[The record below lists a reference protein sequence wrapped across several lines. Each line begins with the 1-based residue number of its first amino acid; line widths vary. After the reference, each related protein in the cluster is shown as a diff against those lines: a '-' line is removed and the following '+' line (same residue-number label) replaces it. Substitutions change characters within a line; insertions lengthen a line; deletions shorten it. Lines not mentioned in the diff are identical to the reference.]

1 MGVLMNKFKAIVV
14 NQEGEN
20 FTRNL
25 QEIDLSF
32 LKEDEVTVKVDYSSL
47 NYKDGMILKN
57 GGRLVK
63 DYPHIPGIDF
73 AGTVEQ
79 SSDSKFKAGDKV
91 ILTGWRV
98 GEIYYGGYSQYAK
111 VKSKFLVKTP
121 EGISNKDA
129 MALGTAGFTALLCA
143 FAIQARE
150 SILLGDPIKDV
161 LVTGATGGV
170 GSVAVMAL
178 AKMGYNVTG
187 VTGKKDKADFLKG
200 LGASEVIDRSEMDQE
215 SKPLEAALWD
225 GVVDT
230 TGGKIL
236 SRALSQTRP
245 NGIVAACGLASNY
258 KLDTTVMPFII
269 RGVKLWGID
278 SVMCSSKRREFVWSQ
293 AKDLIDFDKLNK
305 ATEVWSLEELLQS
318 SSKILK
324 GEISGRVIVDVNQ

>member
-1 MGVLMNKFKAIVV
+1 MSMSKFKAIIV

-79 SSDSKFKAGDKV
+79 SSDPKFKAGDKV

-187 VTGKKDKADFLKG
+187 VTGKKDKADFLKE

-215 SKPLEAALWD
+215 SKPLESALWD

-230 TGGKIL
+230 AGGKIL

-293 AKDLIDFDKLNK
+293 AKDLIDFKKLQEV
-305 ATEVWSLEELLQS
+305 TEVWSLEDLLQS

-324 GEISGRVIVDVNQ
+324 GEISGRVVVDVNQ

>member
-1 MGVLMNKFKAIVV
+1 MNKFKAIIV

-73 AGTVEQ
+73 SGTVEQ
-79 SSDSKFKAGDKV
+79 SSDPKFKAGDKV

-187 VTGKKDKADFLKG
+187 VTGKKDKADFLKE

-230 TGGKIL
+230 AGGKIL

-293 AKDLIDFDKLNK
+293 AKDLIDFKKLQEV
-305 ATEVWSLEELLQS
+305 TEVWSLEDLLQS

-324 GEISGRVIVDVNQ
+324 GEISGRVVVDVNQ

>member
-1 MGVLMNKFKAIVV
+1 MSKFKAILI

-20 FTRNL
+20 FTKEIK
-25 QEIDLSF
+25 EIDLSF
-32 LKEDEVTVKVDYSSL
+32 LKEEEVTVKIDYSSL

-57 GGRLVK
+57 GGKLVK

-73 AGTVEQ
+73 AGTVEH
-79 SSDSKFKAGDKV
+79 SLDPKFVVGDKV

-98 GEIYYGGYSQYAK
+98 GEVYYGGYSQYAK

-121 EGISNKDA
+121 EGVSSKDA

-150 SILLGDPIKDV
+150 TILLGEPVKDV

-178 AKMGYNVTG
+178 SKMGYNVTAI
-187 VTGKKDKADFLKG
+187 TGKKEQAEFLKKI
-200 LGASEVIDRSEMDQE
+200 GASTIIDRAEMDQD

-230 TGGKIL
+230 VGGKIL
-236 SRALSQTRP
+236 ARALAQTRP
-245 NGIVAACGLASNY
+245 NGIVAACGLASSF

-278 SVMCSSKRREFVWSQ
+278 SVMCSEKRRQFVWSQ
-293 AKDLIDFDKLNK
+293 VKQLIDFDKLHEV
-305 ATEVWSLEELLQS
+305 TQVWSLQDLLKS
-318 SSKILK
+318 SSNILK
-324 GEISGRVIVDVNQ
+324 GEISGRVVIDVNK

>member
-1 MGVLMNKFKAIVV
+1 MNKFKAIVV

-73 AGTVEQ
+73 AGTVEH

-91 ILTGWRV
+91 VLTGWRV

-150 SILLGDPIKDV
+150 SILLGDLIKDV

-178 AKMGYNVTG
+178 AKMGYKVTG
-187 VTGKKDKADFLKG
+187 VTGKKDKADFLRE

-230 TGGKIL
+230 AGGKIL

-293 AKDLIDFDKLNK
+293 AKDLIDFKKLHEV
-305 ATEVWSLEELLQS
+305 TEVWPLEDLLQS

-324 GEISGRVIVDVNQ
+324 GEISGRVVVDVNQ

>member
-1 MGVLMNKFKAIVV
+1 MNKFKAIIV

-73 AGTVEQ
+73 SGTVEQ
-79 SSDSKFKAGDKV
+79 SSDPKFKAGDKV

-178 AKMGYNVTG
+178 AKMGYKVTG
-187 VTGKKDKADFLKG
+187 VTGKKDKADFLKE

-230 TGGKIL
+230 AGGKIL

-293 AKDLIDFDKLNK
+293 AKDLIDFKKLHEV
-305 ATEVWSLEELLQS
+305 TEVWSLEDLLQS

-324 GEISGRVIVDVNQ
+324 GEISGRVVVDVNQ

>member
-1 MGVLMNKFKAIVV
+1 MNKFKAIIV

-79 SSDSKFKAGDKV
+79 SSDPKFKAGDKV

-178 AKMGYNVTG
+178 AKMGYKVTG

-200 LGASEVIDRSEMDQE
+200 LGASEVIDRSEMDRE

-230 TGGKIL
+230 AGGKIL

-245 NGIVAACGLASNY
+245 NGVVAACGLASNY

-293 AKDLIDFDKLNK
+293 AKDLIDFKILHEV
-305 ATEVWSLEELLQS
+305 TEVWSLEDLLQS

-324 GEISGRVIVDVNQ
+324 GEISGRVVVDVNQ

>member
-1 MGVLMNKFKAIVV
+1 MNKFKAIIV

-73 AGTVEQ
+73 SGTVEQ
-79 SSDSKFKAGDKV
+79 SSDPKFKAGDKV

-178 AKMGYNVTG
+178 AKMGYKVTG

-200 LGASEVIDRSEMDQE
+200 LGASEMIDRSEMDQE

-230 TGGKIL
+230 AGGKIL
-236 SRALSQTRP
+236 SKALSQTRP
-245 NGIVAACGLASNY
+245 NGVVAACGLASNY

-293 AKDLIDFDKLNK
+293 AKDLIDFKILHQ
-305 ATEVWSLEELLQS
+305 ATEVWSLEDLLQS

-324 GEISGRVIVDVNQ
+324 GEISGRVVVDVNQ

>member
-1 MGVLMNKFKAIVV
+1 MSKFKAVV
-14 NQEGEN
+14 INQEGEN
-20 FTRNL
+20 FTKEIK
-25 QEIDLSF
+25 EIDLSF
-32 LKEDEVTVKVDYSSL
+32 LKEEEVTVKIDYSSL

-57 GGRLVK
+57 GGKLVK

-73 AGTVEQ
+73 AGTVEH
-79 SSDSKFKAGDKV
+79 SLDPKFVVGDKV

-98 GEIYYGGYSQYAK
+98 GEVYYGGYSQYAK

-121 EGISNKDA
+121 EGVSSKDA

-150 SILLGDPIKDV
+150 TILLGEPVKDV

-178 AKMGYNVTG
+178 SKMGYNVTAI
-187 VTGKKDKADFLKG
+187 TGKKERAEFLKKI
-200 LGASEVIDRSEMDQE
+200 GASAIIDRAEMDQD

-225 GVVDT
+225 GVVDAV
-230 TGGKIL
+230 GGKIL
-236 SRALSQTRP
+236 ARALAQTRP
-245 NGIVAACGLASNY
+245 NGIVAACGLASSF

-278 SVMCSSKRREFVWSQ
+278 SVMCSEKRRQFVWSQ
-293 AKDLIDFDKLNK
+293 VKQLIDFDKLHEV
-305 ATEVWSLEELLQS
+305 TQVWSLQDLLKS
-318 SSKILK
+318 SSNILK
-324 GEISGRVIVDVNQ
+324 GEISGRVVIDVNK

>member
-1 MGVLMNKFKAIVV
+1 MNKFKAIVV

-170 GSVAVMAL
+170 GIPAPDSMPRRPSVRPS
-178 AKMGYNVTG
+178 G
-187 VTGKKDKADFLKG
+187 
-200 LGASEVIDRSEMDQE
+200 
-215 SKPLEAALWD
+215 
-225 GVVDT
+225 
-230 TGGKIL
+230 
-236 SRALSQTRP
+236 TR
-245 NGIVAACGLASNY
+245 
-258 KLDTTVMPFII
+258 
-269 RGVKLWGID
+269 
-278 SVMCSSKRREFVWSQ
+278 
-293 AKDLIDFDKLNK
+293 
-305 ATEVWSLEELLQS
+305 
-318 SSKILK
+318 
-324 GEISGRVIVDVNQ
+324 

>member
-1 MGVLMNKFKAIVV
+1 MDKFKAIVV
-14 NQEGEN
+14 NQVEEN
-20 FTRNL
+20 FTREL
-25 QEIDLSF
+25 QEVDISF
-32 LKEDEVTVKVDYSSL
+32 LKDGDVTVKVEYSSL

-57 GGRLVK
+57 GGKLVK

-73 AGTVEQ
+73 AGVVEA
-79 SSDSKFKAGDKV
+79 SEDPNFTKGDKV

-98 GEIYYGGYSQYAK
+98 GEVYYGGYSQYAK
-111 VKSKFLVKTP
+111 VKSKFLVKAP
-121 EGISNKDA
+121 AGVSSKDA

-150 SILLGDPIKDV
+150 TILLGEPVKDV

-178 AKMGYNVTG
+178 SKMGYNVTAI
-187 VTGKKDKADFLKG
+187 TGKKEQAEFLKKI
-200 LGASEVIDRSEMDQE
+200 GASAIIDRSEMDQD

-230 TGGKIL
+230 VGGKIL
-236 SRALSQTRP
+236 ARALAQTRP
-245 NGIVAACGLASNY
+245 NGIVAACGLASSF

-278 SVMCSSKRREFVWSQ
+278 SVMCSEKRRQFVWSQ
-293 AKDLIDFDKLNK
+293 VKQLIDFNKLHEV
-305 ATEVWSLEELLQS
+305 TQVWSLQDLLKS
-318 SSKILK
+318 SSNILK
-324 GEISGRVIVDVNQ
+324 GEISGRVVIDVNK

>member
-1 MGVLMNKFKAIVV
+1 MSKFKAILI

-20 FTRNL
+20 FTKEIK
-25 QEIDLSF
+25 EIDLSF
-32 LKEDEVTVKVDYSSL
+32 LKEEEVTVKIDYSSL

-57 GGRLVK
+57 GGKLVK

-73 AGTVEQ
+73 AGTVEH
-79 SSDSKFKAGDKV
+79 SLDPKFVVGDKV

-98 GEIYYGGYSQYAK
+98 GEVYYGGYSQYAK

-121 EGISNKDA
+121 EGVSSKDA

-150 SILLGDPIKDV
+150 TILLGEPVKDV

-178 AKMGYNVTG
+178 SKMGYNVTAI
-187 VTGKKDKADFLKG
+187 TGKKEQTEFLKKI
-200 LGASEVIDRSEMDQE
+200 GASTIIDRAEMDQD

-230 TGGKIL
+230 VGGKIL
-236 SRALSQTRP
+236 ARALAQTRP
-245 NGIVAACGLASNY
+245 NGIVAACGLASSF

-278 SVMCSSKRREFVWSQ
+278 SVMCSEKRRQFVWSQ
-293 AKDLIDFDKLNK
+293 VKQLIDFDKLHEV
-305 ATEVWSLEELLQS
+305 TQVWSLQDLLKS
-318 SSKILK
+318 SSNILK
-324 GEISGRVIVDVNQ
+324 GEISGRVVIDVNK

>member
-1 MGVLMNKFKAIVV
+1 MSMSKFKAIIV

-20 FTRNL
+20 FTKNL

-79 SSDSKFKAGDKV
+79 SSDPKFKAGDKV

-187 VTGKKDKADFLKG
+187 VTGKKDKADFLKE

-230 TGGKIL
+230 AGGKIL

-293 AKDLIDFDKLNK
+293 AKDLIDFKILHEV
-305 ATEVWSLEELLQS
+305 TEVWSLEDLLQS

-324 GEISGRVIVDVNQ
+324 GEISGRVVVDVNQ

>member
-1 MGVLMNKFKAIVV
+1 MSKFKAIVV
-14 NQEGEN
+14 NKVGDN
-20 FTRNL
+20 FTREIK
-25 QEIDLSF
+25 EIDHSF
-32 LKEDEVTVKVDYSSL
+32 LKDGEVTVKVEYSSL

-57 GGRLVK
+57 GGKLVK
-63 DYPHIPGIDF
+63 EYPHIPGIDF
-73 AGTVEQ
+73 SGTVEQ
-79 SSDSKFKAGDKV
+79 SSDAKFKVGDKV

-98 GEIYYGGYSQYAK
+98 GEAYFGGYSQYAK

-150 SILLGDPIKDV
+150 TILLGEPVKDV

-170 GSVAVMAL
+170 GSVAVMVL
-178 AKMGYNVTG
+178 SKMGYNVTA
-187 VTGKKDKADFLKG
+187 VTGKKDKIDFLKN
-200 LGASEVIDRSEMDQE
+200 LGANQIIDRSDIDQD

-230 TGGKIL
+230 AGGKIL

-245 NGIVAACGLASNY
+245 NGIVAACGLASSF

-278 SVMCSSKRREFVWSQ
+278 SVMCSEKRREFVWSQ
-293 AKDLIDFDKLNK
+293 AKHLIDFDKLHQV
-305 ATEVWSLEELLQS
+305 TQIWSLEDLLKS
-318 SSKILK
+318 SSNILK
-324 GEISGRVIVDVNQ
+324 GEISGRVIVDVNK

>member
-1 MGVLMNKFKAIVV
+1 MSKFKAVV
-14 NQEGEN
+14 INQEGEN
-20 FTRNL
+20 FTKEIK
-25 QEIDLSF
+25 EIDLSF
-32 LKEDEVTVKVDYSSL
+32 LKEEEVTVKIDYSSL

-57 GGRLVK
+57 GGKLVK

-73 AGTVEQ
+73 AGTVEH
-79 SSDSKFKAGDKV
+79 SLDPKFVVGDKV

-98 GEIYYGGYSQYAK
+98 GEVYYGGYSQYAK

-121 EGISNKDA
+121 EGVSSKDA

-150 SILLGDPIKDV
+150 TILLGEPVKDV

-178 AKMGYNVTG
+178 SKMGYNVTAI
-187 VTGKKDKADFLKG
+187 TGKKEQAEFLKKI
-200 LGASEVIDRSEMDQE
+200 GASAIIDRAEMDQD

-230 TGGKIL
+230 VGGKIL
-236 SRALSQTRP
+236 AKALAQTRP
-245 NGIVAACGLASNY
+245 NGIVAACGLASSF

-278 SVMCSSKRREFVWSQ
+278 SVMCSEKRRQFVWSQ
-293 AKDLIDFDKLNK
+293 VKQLIDFDKLHEV
-305 ATEVWSLEELLQS
+305 TQVWSLQDLLKS
-318 SSKILK
+318 SSNILK
-324 GEISGRVIVDVNQ
+324 GEISGRVVIDVNK

>member
-1 MGVLMNKFKAIVV
+1 MNKFKAIVV

-20 FTRNL
+20 FTKNL

-79 SSDSKFKAGDKV
+79 SSDPKFKAGDKV

-187 VTGKKDKADFLKG
+187 VTGKKDKVNFLKE

-230 TGGKIL
+230 AGGKIL

-245 NGIVAACGLASNY
+245 NGVVAACGLASNY

-293 AKDLIDFDKLNK
+293 AKDLIDFKKLHE
-305 ATEVWSLEELLQS
+305 ATEVWSLENLLQS

>member
-1 MGVLMNKFKAIVV
+1 MNKFKAIIV

-73 AGTVEQ
+73 SGTVEQ
-79 SSDSKFKAGDKV
+79 SSDPKFKAGDKV

-178 AKMGYNVTG
+178 AKMGYKVTG

-200 LGASEVIDRSEMDQE
+200 LGASEVIDRSEMDRE

-230 TGGKIL
+230 AGGKIL

-245 NGIVAACGLASNY
+245 NGVVAACGLASNY

-293 AKDLIDFDKLNK
+293 AKDLIDFKILHE
-305 ATEVWSLEELLQS
+305 ATEVWSLEDLLQS

-324 GEISGRVIVDVNQ
+324 GEISGRVVVDVNQ